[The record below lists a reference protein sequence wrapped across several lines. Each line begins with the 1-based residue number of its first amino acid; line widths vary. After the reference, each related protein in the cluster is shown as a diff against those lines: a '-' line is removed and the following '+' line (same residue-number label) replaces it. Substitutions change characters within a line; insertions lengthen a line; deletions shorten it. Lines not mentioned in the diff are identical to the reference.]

1 MTSTSG
7 EGLRLSEIAAA
18 VGGTVQGDAAVR
30 LTGIAPLDRAG
41 PSDLTF
47 LASTKYAK
55 LLADCAAGGVLVTE
69 ELAGTPGPCA
79 NRIIVAKPHEAM
91 LSLLPR
97 FYRTPERPFVG
108 VHATALVDPTAVID
122 PDVCVEA
129 FAVVGPRVQVA
140 RGCWLGPHVVL
151 GEGVR
156 VAEQVRLYSHVTL
169 YPGVVVGARTAIHSG
184 TRLGSDGFGYVFH
197 DGVHR
202 KIPHVGGCEIGSD
215 VEIGANCTIDRGSI
229 DKTVIGDGTKIDNLV
244 HVAHNV
250 RIGRLC
256 LLAAQVGIAGSTRIG
271 DGVVMAGQVGVSG
284 HLTVG
289 DRVTLT
295 AQTGVISDVPAGEVW
310 GGFPSR
316 PHRDTLRG
324 YAAMRKLP
332 DLLKRIERLLN
343 REEPKE

>member
-1 MTSTSG
+1 MTSTTG
-7 EGLRLSEIAAA
+7 EGLRLAEIAAA

-55 LLADCAAGGVLVTE
+55 LLADCGAGGVLITP
-69 ELAGTPGPCA
+69 ELAATPGPCA

-91 LSLLPR
+91 LALLPR

-108 VHATALVDPTAVID
+108 VHPSAVVDPTAEID
-122 PDVCVEA
+122 ADVCIEA
-129 FAVVGPRVQVA
+129 FTVVGAGVKVA
-140 RGCWLGPHVVL
+140 KGCWVGPHVVL
-151 GEGVR
+151 GDGAR
-156 VAEQVRLYSHVTL
+156 LAEQVRLFSHVTL
-169 YPGVVVGARTAIHSG
+169 YPGVVVGARSAIHSG

-197 DGVHR
+197 EGVHR
-202 KIPHVGGCEIGSD
+202 KIPHVGGCEIGAD

-229 DKTVIGDGTKIDNLV
+229 DKTVIGDGSKLDNLV

-256 LLAAQVGIAGSTRIG
+256 LLAAQVGVAGSTRIG

-289 DRVTLT
+289 DRAVLT
-295 AQTGVISDVPAGEVW
+295 AQTGVISDVPAGETW

-324 YAAMRKLP
+324 YAAMRRLP
-332 DLLKRIERLLN
+332 DLLKRIERLLD
-343 REEPKE
+343 REEPK